1 MQAAVRGAGIP
12 AGAAAGYEPGMP
24 AVPALLLL
32 ALALATWAHFAYWGR
47 RLRLR
52 PEVDQVLHAR
62 TRDGWRI
69 ALHRRRARGALR
81 GPPVLLCHGI
91 AVNHHAM
98 DFAVPGLSLA
108 LNLAGRGFD
117 CFSIDLRGH
126 GASSREPGAPGL
138 WTLDDYLREDIPAAL
153 AAIREETGQPRVF
166 WVGHSQ
172 GALLGLAT
180 CALRPEEVAG
190 VVAIAPP
197 SQFGTNA
204 ALRQL
209 VRIGNLGLAGLLRTV
224 ARLWAPFAPVWHPRL
239 ADLAIRKANVEPE
252 AYRLFLANATEPV
265 NAGVVAHFARC
276 IEADRC
282 RSFDGA
288 VDYFAAFAQCRRPA
302 LFISGD
308 QDGLAP
314 PRAVEDACVR
324 WGGPKRYWGAGAMYG
339 HADLLIGRRAS
350 ADVHPV
356 IAAWLEEQAPAA
368 PPRAAGR

>member
-1 MQAAVRGAGIP
+1 MDP
-12 AGAAAGYEPGMP
+12 SMLPTF
-24 AVPALLLL
+24 ALVLL
-32 ALALATWAHFAYWGR
+32 AIALATWAHFAYWGR

-69 ALHRRRARGALR
+69 ALHRRRARGAPR
-81 GPPVLLCHGI
+81 GIPVLLCHGI

-108 LNLAGRGFD
+108 LTLAGRGFD
-117 CFSIDLRGH
+117 CFSVDLRGH
-126 GASSREPGAPGL
+126 GASSPEPGAPRT
-138 WTLDDYLREDIPAAL
+138 WTLDDYLREDVPAAL
-153 AAIREETGQPRVF
+153 AAIRKETGQSRVL

-172 GALLGLAT
+172 GAILGLAA
-180 CALRPEEVAG
+180 CALEPDAVAG

-197 SQFGTNA
+197 WQLGANV

-209 VRIGNLGLAGLLRTV
+209 ARIGTLGLAGLLGVV
-224 ARLWAPFAPVWHPRL
+224 ARLWAPFAPAWHPRL
-239 ADLAIRKANVEPE
+239 ADLALRKANVEPE

-276 IEADRC
+276 IEADRF
-282 RSFDGA
+282 RSFDGGL
-288 VDYFAAFAQCRRPA
+288 DYGAAFGHCRRPA
-302 LFISGD
+302 LFVSGD

-314 PRAVEDACVR
+314 PRAVEALCVD
-324 WGGPKRYWGAGAMYG
+324 WGGPKRYWGAGAAYG